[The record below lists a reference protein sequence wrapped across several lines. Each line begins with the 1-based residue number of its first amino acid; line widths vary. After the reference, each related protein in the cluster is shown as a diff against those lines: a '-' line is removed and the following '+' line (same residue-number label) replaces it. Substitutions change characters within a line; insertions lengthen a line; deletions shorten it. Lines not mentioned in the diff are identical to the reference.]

1 MLVLFPA
8 VAGALVYNFSD
19 ATRSLTTLS
28 ASVDSF
34 STSSASGGG
43 AVSVLS
49 NAAGQAFLDQNRNA
63 PGVGE
68 LRNGLQI
75 KVCALG
81 EGTEVAMPD
90 TMCTLHYEGYIAEEY
105 PNGKPFGA
113 LIARCCCDPVHLCV
127 CLACVPLFS
136 KATSFNL
143 LPCLSSAV
151 STFRK
156 GKSVQHTPKEVPLG
170 MGMALANF
178 MTAGTVMEIYLPST
192 LGYGAVGSSDPVVP
206 PDSVLIYTVQLL
218 GLNGPGQEPLS
229 LAGAPI
235 GGCPPL
241 PEKESGGSNGLY
253 ALFALVIIGGGG
265 YWYWKKQQ
273 DAAAAAGGPMPPAA
287 GGAAPAA
294 LPDGWQEMTDTA
306 SGRVYY
312 YNSKTGAS
320 AWEKPSA

>member
-1 MLVLFPA
+1 
-8 VAGALVYNFSD
+8 
-19 ATRSLTTLS
+19 
-28 ASVDSF
+28 
-34 STSSASGGG
+34 
-43 AVSVLS
+43 
-49 NAAGQAFLDQNRNA
+49 
-63 PGVGE
+63 
-68 LRNGLQI
+68 
-75 KVCALG
+75 
-81 EGTEVAMPD
+81 
-90 TMCTLHYEGYIAEEY
+90 
-105 PNGKPFGA
+105 
-113 LIARCCCDPVHLCV
+113 
-127 CLACVPLFS
+127 
-136 KATSFNL
+136 
-143 LPCLSSAV
+143 
-151 STFRK
+151 
-156 GKSVQHTPKEVPLG
+156 

-241 PEKESGGSNGLY
+241 PKKESGGSNGLY

-294 LPDGWQEMTDTA
+294 LPDGWEEMTDTA